1 MLSCGKIPCL
11 VEYVLQR
18 EESIQDPGE
27 VCSENE
33 AKHFMPGLAEQE
45 ILQGEVQKGH
55 WESGC
60 AAEAPGTWHSLS
72 FVPFA

>member
-33 AKHFMPGLAEQE
+33 AKPSMPGLAEQE
-45 ILQGEVQKGH
+45 ILQGEV
-55 WESGC
+55 
-60 AAEAPGTWHSLS
+60 
-72 FVPFA
+72 